1 MSTAET
7 QEPTAA
13 DSEVGDGGFQAGGSG
28 IGPLQG
34 ARAAFIAD
42 LLAAEAAEYE
52 DSDEEDFLPIFE
64 SNFFT
69 DRAGVNPV
77 EVALDDPVNEH
88 LLSRDDE
95 EDFLPTFE
103 SNTETDRA
111 GVNPVEV
118 ALDDPVKEHLL
129 SRERSG
135 GRAGGRAGSGGG
147 GRAGGRAGGREAA
160 EAAAAGGALAA
171 REAEAAAA
179 LAAALAAARAAAR
192 AAALAAARAAVR
204 AADYGSIVL
213 LLFEISIRRFALLIT
228 SVLVARQRSLAR
240 AARGFG

>member
-88 LLSRDDE
+88 LLSR
-95 EDFLPTFE
+95 
-103 SNTETDRA
+103 
-111 GVNPVEV
+111 
-118 ALDDPVKEHLL
+118 
-129 SRERSG
+129 ERSGGGAG
-135 GRAGGRAGSGGG
+135 GRAGGRAGSGL
-147 GRAGGRAGGREAA
+147 R
-160 EAAAAGGALAA
+160 
-171 REAEAAAA
+171 
-179 LAAALAAARAAAR
+179 
-192 AAALAAARAAVR
+192 
-204 AADYGSIVL
+204 
-213 LLFEISIRRFALLIT
+213 
-228 SVLVARQRSLAR
+228 
-240 AARGFG
+240 

>member
-77 EVALDDPVNEH
+77 EVALDDPV
-88 LLSRDDE
+88 
-95 EDFLPTFE
+95 
-103 SNTETDRA
+103 
-111 GVNPVEV
+111 
-118 ALDDPVKEHLL
+118 KEHLL

-135 GRAGGRAGSGGG
+135 GRAGGRAGGGAG
-147 GRAGGRAGGREAA
+147 GRAGGRAGSGLR
-160 EAAAAGGALAA
+160 
-171 REAEAAAA
+171 
-179 LAAALAAARAAAR
+179 
-192 AAALAAARAAVR
+192 
-204 AADYGSIVL
+204 
-213 LLFEISIRRFALLIT
+213 
-228 SVLVARQRSLAR
+228 
-240 AARGFG
+240 